1 MKITKEEL
9 KQIIKEELAQVLA
22 ENKSAKVM
30 RRGPIRKGPGAFNK
44 KLGRVKVGDTLE
56 IIDDETKEKWVKVK
70 KVTDNEN
77 IEGWISVNL
86 LKKPG
91 KKKPGLAGL
100 KGAKPLGQ
108 VEKSVVVT
116 GTKG

>member
-9 KQIIKEELAQVLA
+9 KQIVKEELAQVLA
-22 ENKSAKVM
+22 ENKKSVKVM
-30 RRGPIRKGPGAFNK
+30 RRGTIRKGPRHFSK

-70 KVTDNEN
+70 TNEN
-77 IEGWISVNL
+77 IEGWIPVHL

-91 KKKPGLAGL
+91 KKRRGLAGL
-100 KGAKPLGQ
+100 KGAKPLGH
-108 VEKSVVVT
+108 VEKAVAIT
-116 GTKG
+116 GAKG